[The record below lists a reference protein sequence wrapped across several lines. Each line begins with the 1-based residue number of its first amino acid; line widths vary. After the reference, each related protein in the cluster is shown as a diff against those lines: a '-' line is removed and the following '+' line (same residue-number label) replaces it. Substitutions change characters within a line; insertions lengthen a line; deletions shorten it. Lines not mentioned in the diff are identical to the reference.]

1 MKSRIAMIGCGGTI
15 STLAAHSLDLI
26 EYPETGRKMDVTEVV
41 ARMGDLVSF
50 VEIEPIAF
58 RAVGSSAIGP
68 AEWVELART
77 IDGLSRERPD
87 IAGVVILHGT
97 ATLEETAYFLNLALT
112 CALPVVLV
120 GAQRPFNATGSDAQI
135 NLLSALRAV
144 IDPQCEGCGVL
155 VVMNDEIHQ
164 ARDATKT
171 STYRVHAFRSPDA
184 GPLGVIDADRISIA
198 RRPTRPHTTQTPFV
212 APACAEE
219 LPRVDIA
226 YAYAG
231 SDAAAV
237 EAFVAAGA
245 RGIVSAGFA
254 PGMPAVLERAAMETA
269 AAGGLCI
276 VQASRVGSGRVGHR
290 SYLERQGWI
299 AAGDL
304 NPQKARV
311 LLMLALAVSDDR
323 RIIQEFFDRY

>member
-1 MKSRIAMIGCGGTI
+1 MKSRVAMIGCGGTI
-15 STLAAHSLDLI
+15 STIAAGSLDFI
-26 EYPETGRKMDVTEVV
+26 EYLETGRKMEIAEVV

-58 RAVGSSAIGP
+58 RAVSSSAIGP
-68 AEWVELART
+68 AEWVELAHI
-77 IDGLSRERPD
+77 IDDLARERSD

-135 NLLSALRAV
+135 NLVSALRAV
-144 IDPQCEGCGVL
+144 VEPQCEGCGVL
-155 VVMNDEIHQ
+155 VVMNDEIHH
-164 ARDATKT
+164 ARDVTKT

-184 GPLGVIDADRISIA
+184 GPLGVIDADRISIL
-198 RRPTRPHTTQTPFV
+198 RRPTRPHTTGTPFA
-212 APACAEE
+212 APARAKE

-231 SDAAAV
+231 GDAAAV
-237 EAFVAAGA
+237 EAFAAAGA
-245 RGIVSAGFA
+245 RGIVSAGLA
-254 PGMPAVLERAAMETA
+254 PGMPAILERAALEA
-269 AAGGLCI
+269 ASASGICI

-304 NPQKARV
+304 NPQKARI
-311 LLMLALAVSDDR
+311 LLMLALAVTGDR
-323 RIIQEFFDRY
+323 RSIQEFFDRY